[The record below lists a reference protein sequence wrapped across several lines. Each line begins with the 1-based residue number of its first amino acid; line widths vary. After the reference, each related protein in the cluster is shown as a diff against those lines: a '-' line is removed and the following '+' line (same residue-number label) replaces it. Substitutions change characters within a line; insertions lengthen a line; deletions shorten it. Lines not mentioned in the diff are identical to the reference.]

1 MQENIIDPDNMV
13 EITTAVCLKTCK
25 TCKKSLSTVSEYKM
39 HIKEHRKVSSHFLPI
54 KFILIICFFFFSLI
68 QY

>member
-25 TCKKSLSTVSEYKM
+25 ACKKSLSTVSEYKM
-39 HIKEHRKVSSHFLPI
+39 HIKEHRKVSSHFSP
-54 KFILIICFFFFSLI
+54 
-68 QY
+68 